1 MGANRWMVC
10 VALLGLLPAGIVRA
24 QTPQEKKRGDILKD
38 LGLKKKPP
46 APPPEATPAPPA
58 GEAPAEGAEKAEP
71 SGAAAAG
78 KQKGANKS
86 PPTAGLAAPSFGR
99 VVHPLFVSTCK
110 ACHAPGAPGGASR
123 LLLSGDAAA
132 DHHAVARFVNTR
144 DPEASVLL
152 GKVSGA
158 TLHAGGAPWPATGA
172 QYQRVL
178 AWIRGGA
185 RLDATAKPEPVA
197 EAPGAAPRVPPSRRP
212 PATSTAPGSAPAAP
226 VAVPPAAGE
235 PTPAAPAATGAA
247 GPHPDPLPQAGEGER
262 SAGSSAPRFAATV
275 HPVLMSA
282 CATCHRAGAPAGMT
296 RLVLS
301 GDAAQD
307 EAIVRPFVDAQA
319 PQQSVL
325 VTKSA
330 GQMHAGGAVLPAGD
344 PRLEAIVAWTK
355 GLAAA
360 EASATEAAAASTPA
374 AAAPA
379 AAPSIAPAPAGGYAA
394 PPGPHGHGG
403 PGGPGLGLPLGFML
417 NGRFDLA
424 YERRQFSGGPFETA
438 SVNALRSYHHFLFL
452 SHDRA
457 VDPCGL
463 SVEVLTL
470 QFWEAH
476 CRVPGLP
483 APLRLTVAGGKIVVP
498 FGADPLYH
506 QNYGGLG
513 GFDQPV
519 LPVIWAVEGAA
530 AHLLVAHREFV
541 LTDDLFVV
549 RGFALPK
556 ADSIINLQSGFSP
569 DDAVE
574 LGWGNRLGV
583 AWRFVSAWYSAYYNP
598 LGFGRRLF
606 MQAVDLTIAR
616 PRGIPVLQ
624 HFSLGAGVLRADVS
638 GGGPGVGGVGLDYY
652 NFADYLQLRYYPTD
666 WLYVQY
672 RTGLR
677 TINNRRGVVLDK
689 TRLTNADASTHNF
702 AVVGRYRGL
711 TGGLYYFINLEKVDE
726 IPNDL
731 LRLIVTYEF

>member
-1 MGANRWMVC
+1 MGTNRWAVC
-10 VALLGLLPAGIVRA
+10 VALLGCLLPAGIVRA
-24 QTPQEKKRGDILKD
+24 QTPQEKKRGDILKN

-46 APPPEATPAPPA
+46 APPPEATPVLPE
-58 GEAPAEGAEKAEP
+58 GEPPAEGGEKASTP
-71 SGAAAAG
+71 GGATG
-78 KQKGANKS
+78 KQKGASKS
-86 PPTAGLAAPSFGR
+86 AAPAGPAAPSFTR
-99 VVHPLFVSTCK
+99 AVHPLLVTTCK
-110 ACHAPGAPGGASR
+110 PCHAPGAPGGVSR

-132 DHHAVARFVNTR
+132 DHKVTARFVNTR

-158 TLHAGGAPWPATGA
+158 TMHAGGAPWPAAGA

-185 RLDATAKPEPVA
+185 RLDAAQKAEPAPEA
-197 EAPGAAPRVPPSRRP
+197 AAAAPRVPPSRRP
-212 PATSTAPGSAPAAP
+212 PAPSTAPGSEP
-226 VAVPPAAGE
+226 VAVPPVGGE
-235 PTPAAPAATGAA
+235 PAPAAPEVARPLPG
-247 GPHPDPLPQAGEGER
+247 PLPQAGEGGR
-262 SAGSSAPRFAATV
+262 SGAPRFAAAV
-275 HPVLMSA
+275 HPVLMST
-282 CATCHRAGAPAGMT
+282 CAICHRPGAPAAMT
-296 RLVLS
+296 RLLLS
-301 GDAAQD
+301 GDAARD
-307 EAIVRPFVDAQA
+307 DAIVRPFVDVQA
-319 PQQSVL
+319 PEQSPL
-325 VTKSA
+325 VSKA
-330 GQMHAGGAVLPAGD
+330 RGEMHGGGAVLPPGD
-344 PRLEAIVAWTK
+344 PRLEAIIAWAK
-355 GLAAA
+355 GLA
-360 EASATEAAAASTPA
+360 PGA

-379 AAPSIAPAPAGGYAA
+379 TEPATAAAPSPTPAAAPPTLSAPAGGYA
-394 PPGPHGHGG
+394 PPGAHAHGG
-403 PGGPGLGLPLGFML
+403 PGAPGLGLPFGFML

-424 YERRQFSGGPFETA
+424 YERRQFSGGPFESS

-452 SHDRA
+452 SHDTA
-457 VDPCGL
+457 GDPCGL

-519 LPVIWAVEGAA
+519 LPIIWAVEGAA
-530 AHLLVAHREFV
+530 AHLVVARREFV

-549 RGFALPK
+549 RGFALPH
-556 ADSIINLQSGFSP
+556 ADSLINLQSGFSP
-569 DDAVE
+569 EDDVE

-606 MQAVDLTIAR
+606 MQAFDLTVAR

-624 HFSLGAGVLRADVS
+624 HFSFGAGLLRADVS
-638 GGGPGVGGVGLDYY
+638 GGGPGVGGVGFDYY

-677 TINNRRGVVLDK
+677 TFNNRRGVVLDK
-689 TRLTNADASTHNF
+689 SRLTNADASTHNF
-702 AVVGRYRGL
+702 AVVGRTRGL
-711 TGGLYYFINLEKVDE
+711 TAGLYYFINLEKVDE

-731 LRLIVTYEF
+731 LRLIGTYEF

>member
-1 MGANRWMVC
+1 MGTRRWAVC
-10 VALLGLLPAGIVRA
+10 VVLLGLLPAGIVRA

-46 APPPEATPAPPA
+46 APPPEPAPLPA
-58 GEAPAEGAEKAEP
+58 DEPPAEGGEKSSAP
-71 SGAAAAG
+71 GGAPG
-78 KQKGANKS
+78 KQKGTNKGAA
-86 PPTAGLAAPSFGR
+86 PAGPAAPSFSR
-99 VVHPLFVSTCK
+99 AVHPLFVTTCK
-110 ACHAPGAPGGASR
+110 PCHAPGAPGGVSR

-132 DHHAVARFVNTR
+132 DHKVIARFVNPR

-158 TLHAGGAPWPATGA
+158 TMHAGGAPWPTAGA

-185 RLDATAKPEPVA
+185 RLDAAPKAEPAPE
-197 EAPGAAPRVPPSRRP
+197 AAAATPRVQVPPARRP
-212 PATSTAPGSAPAAP
+212 PSTGAGAQPADSVPVPPVAGEPAA
-226 VAVPPAAGE
+226 APPAA
-235 PTPAAPAATGAA
+235 AVVAD
-247 GPHPDPLPQAGEGER
+247 PHPGPLPQAGEGGR
-262 SAGSSAPRFAATV
+262 SFAAIV
-275 HPVLMSA
+275 HPVLMNT
-282 CATCHRAGAPAGMT
+282 CAICHRPGAPAAMT
-296 RLVLS
+296 RLLLS
-301 GDAAQD
+301 GDAARD
-307 EAIVRPFVDAQA
+307 EAIVRPFVDVQA
-319 PQQSVL
+319 PEQSPL
-325 VTKSA
+325 LAKA
-330 GQMHAGGAVLPAGD
+330 RGEMHGGGAVLPPGD
-344 PRLEAIVAWTK
+344 PRQAAIVAWAK
-355 GLAAA
+355 GLATVAA
-360 EASATEAAAASTPA
+360 PAPATEAAAATGTPSS
-374 AAAPA
+374 APA
-379 AAPSIAPAPAGGYAA
+379 AAMPMAPAPAGGYGA
-394 PPGPHGHGG
+394 PPGAHAH
-403 PGGPGLGLPLGFML
+403 GGPGLGLPFGFML

-424 YERRQFSGGPFETA
+424 YERRHFSGGPFEA
-438 SVNALRSYHHFLFL
+438 SSVNALRSYHHFLFL
-452 SHDRA
+452 SHDTA
-457 VDPCGL
+457 GDPCGL
-463 SVEVLTL
+463 SVEILTL

-519 LPVIWAVEGAA
+519 LPIIWATEGAT
-530 AHLLVAHREFV
+530 AHLLVERREFV

-549 RGFALPK
+549 RGFALPH

-569 DDAVE
+569 EDDVE
-574 LGWGNRLGV
+574 LGWGNRLGA

-606 MQAVDLTIAR
+606 LQAFDLTVAR
-616 PRGIPVLQ
+616 PRGVPVLQ
-624 HFSLGAGVLRADVS
+624 HFSLGAGLLRADVS

-677 TINNRRGVVLDK
+677 TFNNRRGVVLDK
-689 TRLTNADASTHNF
+689 SRLTNADASTHNF

>member
-1 MGANRWMVC
+1 
-10 VALLGLLPAGIVRA
+10 
-24 QTPQEKKRGDILKD
+24 
-38 LGLKKKPP
+38 
-46 APPPEATPAPPA
+46 
-58 GEAPAEGAEKAEP
+58 
-71 SGAAAAG
+71 
-78 KQKGANKS
+78 
-86 PPTAGLAAPSFGR
+86 
-99 VVHPLFVSTCK
+99 
-110 ACHAPGAPGGASR
+110 
-123 LLLSGDAAA
+123 
-132 DHHAVARFVNTR
+132 
-144 DPEASVLL
+144 
-152 GKVSGA
+152 
-158 TLHAGGAPWPATGA
+158 
-172 QYQRVL
+172 
-178 AWIRGGA
+178 
-185 RLDATAKPEPVA
+185 
-197 EAPGAAPRVPPSRRP
+197 
-212 PATSTAPGSAPAAP
+212 
-226 VAVPPAAGE
+226 
-235 PTPAAPAATGAA
+235 
-247 GPHPDPLPQAGEGER
+247 
-262 SAGSSAPRFAATV
+262 
-275 HPVLMSA
+275 MSA
-282 CATCHRAGAPAGMT
+282 CAICHRPGAPAAMT

-301 GDAAQD
+301 GDATQD
-307 EAIVRPFVDAQA
+307 EAVVRPFVDAQA

-325 VTKSA
+325 VTKST
-330 GQMHAGGAVLPAGD
+330 GQMHAGGAVLPPGD
-344 PRLEAIVAWTK
+344 PRLEVILAWAK

-360 EASATEAAAASTPA
+360 EAPATEAAAASAPSAAVPPA
-374 AAAPA
+374 GPPAAPA
-379 AAPSIAPAPAGGYAA
+379 PPGGYAGPA
-394 PPGPHGHGG
+394 GPHPHGG
-403 PGGPGLGLPLGFML
+403 PGGPGLGLPFGFML

-457 VDPCGL
+457 GDPCGL

-476 CRVPGLP
+476 CRIPRLP
-483 APLRLTVAGGKIVVP
+483 APLRVTVAGGKIVVP

-530 AHLLVAHREFV
+530 AHLVVARREFV

-624 HFSLGAGVLRADVS
+624 HFSLGAGMLRADVS
-638 GGGPGVGGVGLDYY
+638 GGGPGVGGVGFDYY